1 MMEAAIEG
9 KIKAMYIMGENPAV
23 SDPKAGDTLKALEKL
38 EFLAVQDL
46 FLTETAQ
53 LAHLVLPVACWA
65 EKSGSYTS
73 TERRV
78 QWSEKAV
85 EPQGVLSDLEIIGLL
100 GKKIGLWDKTF
111 SPEEVLREIGLAI
124 PAYRGITP

>member
-53 LAHLVLPVACWA
+53 LAHLVLPVALLGRKIRLLHLHRA
-65 EKSGSYTS
+65 PGPVVGKG
-73 TERRV
+73 RGAARG
-78 QWSEKAV
+78 A
-85 EPQGVLSDLEIIGLL
+85 IGLGNNRPIGQKDWAL
-100 GKKIGLWDKTF
+100 GQDLF
-111 SPEEVLREIGLAI
+111 P
-124 PAYRGITP
+124 